1 MLKSKVHTPVFILGM
16 HRSGTTM
23 VAEAMNAAGVYAGA
37 ICDHNREP
45 LYAIDLNERMLAK
58 AEGSWWQPPV
68 QSSLFAALEH
78 FEPALDVAAL
88 YGAHIKSANGKV
100 WRQRMQYNGP
110 WLVKDPRL
118 CLTLPWW
125 LKRFP
130 KAKVI
135 WVLRNEE
142 SVAQSLLR
150 RQEKQDEAYSA
161 LSYDEAIALC
171 RAYNEQAA
179 ATLKQLGIDYRAVNY
194 EDLTS
199 ADDAL
204 QRKTW
209 FGLYQYA
216 DVRPGEMLG
225 FAPRSSYGAV
235 GEPKELDH
243 QQTQSLPTDGPLV
256 SVIVPNYNHAPFL
269 DQRIASILN
278 QTYTNIEVL
287 LMDDCSP
294 DNSRDV
300 LQRWAEKD
308 ERITTLFN
316 ETNSGSPFAQWEK
329 GAKWAKGKYL
339 WIAESDDYA
348 AEDVLAL
355 HVQALESNDRAV
367 LAYSH
372 SHMVD
377 ENGKFLRDF
386 KEDYGFIFG
395 DASKWTRDFTIS
407 GEEEVRNTMV
417 FSNTIPNAS
426 GALMRKSAFDQVG
439 APATTWRL
447 NGDWLFYA
455 QLLQLGDLIFFA
467 TPRNFFRFHTQTQR
481 SRAIASYEAFDEIL
495 AMYQIFEDRQWTTP
509 EILASAR
516 GQVAMWWAG
525 NVFSMRWTF
534 NVLHN
539 NLRLYR
545 TFRRHRSGLSL
556 YLFKSALI
564 KGTGGL
570 IKAVGLKKPVKKL
583 AAKLFPKTFFP
594 Y

>member
-1 MLKSKVHTPVFILGM
+1 M

-23 VAEAMNAAGVYAGA
+23 VAEALNSAGVYAGA

-45 LYAIDLNERMLAK
+45 LYAVDLNERMLEA
-58 AEGSWWQPPV
+58 AGGNWWQPPASDTLE
-68 QSSLFAALEH
+68 QALANFQPELDSTDLYAAHLK
-78 FEPALDVAAL
+78 V
-88 YGAHIKSANGKV
+88 KSGKT
-100 WRQRMQYNGP
+100 WRQKMHYNGP
-110 WLVKDPRL
+110 WLIKDPRL

-130 KAKVI
+130 EAKVI
-135 WVLRNEE
+135 WVLRDET
-142 SVAQSLLR
+142 SVISSLLR
-150 RQEKQDEAYSA
+150 RQEKSDEAQSELDAAKA
-161 LSYDEAIALC
+161 LELH
-171 RAYNEQAA
+171 RTYNAQAS
-179 ATLKQLGIDYRAVNY
+179 ATLKAMGVDYRAVRY
-194 EDLTS
+194 EDLVS
-199 ADDAL
+199 SEEAV
-204 QRKTW
+204 QRKSW
-209 FGLYQYA
+209 FSLYQFA
-216 DVRPGEMLG
+216 SVKPGQLLG
-225 FAPRSSYGAV
+225 FKARHTAQSPEA
-235 GEPKELDH
+235 
-243 QQTQSLPTDGPLV
+243 QTAAKIALPTDGPLV
-256 SVIVPNYNHAPFL
+256 SVIVPNYNHAAFL
-269 DQRIASILN
+269 DKRIGSIVH
-278 QTYTNIEVL
+278 QTYTNIEIL

-294 DNSRDV
+294 DHSREV

-316 ETNSGSPFAQWEK
+316 ESNSGSPFAQWEK
-329 GAKWAKGKYL
+329 GANWAQGKYL

-348 AEDVLAL
+348 AEDMLAL
-355 HVQALESNDRAV
+355 HVHALESNDRAV

-377 ENGKFLRDF
+377 EHGTFLRDF

-395 DASKWTRDFTIS
+395 DASKWSRDFTCS
-407 GEEEVRNTMV
+407 GKEEVARTMV

-426 GALMRKSAFDQVG
+426 GVLMRKSAFDEVG

-509 EILASAR
+509 EILTSAR

-534 NVLHN
+534 NVLRN

-545 TFRRHRSGLSL
+545 TFRRHRAGLSL

-564 KGTGGL
+564 KSTGGF
-570 IKAVGLKKPVKKL
+570 IKALGLKKPVKQL

>member
-1 MLKSKVHTPVFILGM
+1 M

-23 VAEAMNAAGVYAGA
+23 VADALNDAGVYAGA

-45 LYAIDLNERMLAK
+45 LYAVDLNERMLEA
-58 AEGSWWQPPV
+58 AGGNWWQLP
-68 QSSLFAALEH
+68 SNDGLETALDQ
-78 FEPALDVAAL
+78 FEPELDSTHLYAAHL
-88 YGAHIKSANGKV
+88 KVKSNKS
-100 WRQRMQYNGP
+100 WRQKMYYNGP
-110 WLVKDPRL
+110 WLIKDPRF

-125 LKRFP
+125 LERFP
-130 KAKVI
+130 NAKVI
-135 WVLRNEE
+135 WVLRDDQAVV
-142 SVAQSLLR
+142 SSLLR
-150 RQEKQDEAYSA
+150 RQEKSDEAQSDLDAAKALELHYS
-161 LSYDEAIALC
+161 
-171 RAYNEQAA
+171 YNAQAS
-179 ATLKQLGIDYRAVNY
+179 ATLKAMGVDYRAVRY
-194 EDLTS
+194 EDLVS
-199 ADDAL
+199 SDEAM
-204 QRKTW
+204 QRKSW
-209 FGLYQYA
+209 FSLYQFA
-216 DVRPGEMLG
+216 SVKPGQLHG
-225 FAPRSSYGAV
+225 FKARYTNQASATETTPNPV
-235 GEPKELDH
+235 
-243 QQTQSLPTDGPLV
+243 LPIDGPLV
-256 SVIVPNYNHAPFL
+256 SVVVPNYNHAAFL
-269 DQRIASILN
+269 DERIGSILN

-294 DNSRDV
+294 DNSCEV

-316 ETNSGSPFAQWEK
+316 EINSGSPFAQWEK
-329 GAKWAKGKYL
+329 GANWAQGKYI

-348 AEDVLAL
+348 AEDMLAL

-372 SHMVD
+372 SRIADV
-377 ENGKFLRDF
+377 NGKFLRDY
-386 KEDYGFIFG
+386 KEDYAFIFG
-395 DASKWTRDFTIS
+395 DASKWSRDFIVS
-407 GEEEVRNTMV
+407 GKEEVARTMV

-426 GALMRKSAFDQVG
+426 GVLMRKSAFDQVG

-467 TPRNFFRFHTQTQR
+467 TPRNFFRFHNQTQR

-495 AMYQIFEDRQWTTP
+495 AMYQIFEDQQWTTP

-525 NVFSMRWTF
+525 NVLSMRCTF
-534 NVLHN
+534 NILRN

-545 TFRRHRSGLSL
+545 TLRRHRTGLSL

-564 KGTGGL
+564 KTTGGF
-570 IKAVGLKKPVKKL
+570 IKALGLKKPVKRI